1 VIDTN
6 VFISSL
12 LSTKGKPRRLIDLW
26 RFEKI
31 TLCVS
36 KEILAEYFMVLGR
49 FGLAMEPEG
58 KKLMRLF
65 QTLYNLVYIGSALSV
80 SVILENQIDDM
91 FLKCAVGAEA
101 SYLVSGDRHLLNL
114 KSFDGIPIVA
124 PSEFLKLL
132 Q

>member
-49 FGLAMEPEG
+49 FGLAMEPEV

-65 QTLYNLVYIGSALSV
+65 QTRYNLVYIGSALSV
-80 SVILENQIDDM
+80 SAYIPHPEMRLFAILRTSCNSS
-91 FLKCAVGAEA
+91 LA
-101 SYLVSGDRHLLNL
+101 
-114 KSFDGIPIVA
+114 FDVVD
-124 PSEFLKLL
+124 
-132 Q
+132 